1 MRLVAIT
8 PNAEQLVVYCAR
20 VSNPANQGNHATGRR
35 LLRYLI
41 EHAHW
46 SPFEMVHA
54 TLEITTSR
62 AIARQILRHRSFAFQ
77 EFSQRYA
84 TVASD
89 VTAIEL
95 RAQGAARQG
104 SDGDAP
110 MARDD
115 LAQRVADH
123 MRATQA
129 LYADL
134 LAAGVAYESARMVL
148 PEATQTTMYMAG
160 SLRSWIHYLQLRC
173 AASTQL
179 EHRRVAIACRAVLAA
194 ELPVIA
200 EALDWEAR

>member
-8 PNAEQLVVYCAR
+8 PHAAQLVVYCAR
-20 VSNPANQGNHATGRR
+20 VSNPANQGNHATGQR

-41 EHAHW
+41 EHGHW
-46 SPFEMVHA
+46 SPFEMAHA

-62 AIARQILRHRSFAFQ
+62 AVARQILRHRSFAFQ

-84 TVASD
+84 VVAPD
-89 VTAIEL
+89 APDIEL
-95 RAQGAARQG
+95 RAQGTARQG
-104 SDGDAP
+104 SDGDAV
-110 MARDD
+110 MARND

-123 MRATQA
+123 MRTTHA
-129 LYADL
+129 LYSDL
-134 LAAGVAYESARMVL
+134 VAAGVAYESARMIL

-173 AASTQL
+173 ASSTQL

-200 EALDWEAR
+200 QALEWETP

>member
-1 MRLVAIT
+1 MRIVAIT

-20 VSNPANQGNHATGRR
+20 VSNPTNQGNHATGRR
-35 LLRYLI
+35 LLRYLTSNG
-41 EHAHW
+41 HW

-84 TVASD
+84 VASD

-134 LAAGVAYESARMVL
+134 VAAGVAYESARMVL
-148 PEATQTTMYMAG
+148 PEATETTMYMAG